1 MLQRRAC
8 KAAAAPKKS
17 ADATT
22 PKPATVTHDS
32 ATTTFTCGPSHLDY
46 TLHPATS
53 ELEIWHTYVP
63 PRLRGRGLAAALC
76 DAAYAHASRCG
87 LRIRPTCSYVRDVYE
102 PRAAARRLLGAGALP
117 EGLPLGRR

>member
-1 MLQRRAC
+1 MRQRRAC
-8 KAAAAPKKS
+8 KAAVPKKS
-17 ADATT
+17 ADAT

-32 ATTTFTCGPSHLDY
+32 AATTFTCGPSHLDY

-87 LRIRPTCSYVRDVYE
+87 LQVRPTCSYVRDVYE
-102 PRAAARRLLGAGALP
+102 PRAAARCLLGTGALP
-117 EGLPLGRR
+117 EGLPMVRR